1 MNQFSNRATRRAAS
15 AREGVPMT
23 RGANVPH
30 EEVYRGFE
38 RDVYR
43 EKRAAG
49 VRVRK
54 GGAASRKWKGE
65 IVRRYMMRVG
75 GKA

>member
-1 MNQFSNRATRRAAS
+1 
-15 AREGVPMT
+15 MT